1 MSSLTGRSGKSSNKN
16 NNLITE
22 LITQLIIQLIASP
35 KFGLLFSVFIFA
47 TAIATSVQSLSAN
60 PINSSKQ
67 SEDLLTAKN
76 KQTPPDS
83 TEVLIPVKQ
92 ILVVGSSIL
101 TTDEIEQIT
110 KPNINKS
117 LTFNQLREVAD
128 QITQIY
134 QERNYITSRA
144 IIETQDIKKGIV
156 TIKVL
161 EGSLERIEIKRTGNE
176 RGRLNDDY
184 LRSRVKDR
192 HGSTTKLYKP

>member
-16 NNLITE
+16 NNLITQ
-22 LITQLIIQLIASP
+22 LVTRLIIQLITSP
-35 KFGLLFSVFIFA
+35 QFGLLFSVFIFA
-47 TAIATSVQSLSAN
+47 TGIASSVPSLEAN

-76 KQTPPDS
+76 KQTPPTES
-83 TEVLIPVKQ
+83 PTTTEVLIPVKQ

-144 IIETQDIKKGIV
+144 IIETQDKLIGI
-156 TIKVL
+156 
-161 EGSLERIEIKRTGNE
+161 
-176 RGRLNDDY
+176 
-184 LRSRVKDR
+184 
-192 HGSTTKLYKP
+192 